1 MTQKKI
7 KSREMPL
14 ISIVI
19 PTYHCERTIEKCL
32 QSISRQSYLNIET
45 IVVDSI
51 NYTFSEKERYKT
63 IIKKY
68 ARYYVDGPERSI
80 QRNRGIQEAK
90 GDFILILDQDM
101 YLSPTVVEECIDVI
115 TKKNYIAL
123 IIPEISIGEGFWTK
137 CVALERYV
145 SIYLEGGV
153 NECCRFFRKK
163 DALAIGGYDTTIVGV
178 EDSDFHYRMK
188 MKGPIGKIK
197 NYLYHDEGRTSFFG
211 RIKKKYYYSKAF
223 RKYLKRY
230 PDIAIAQFFPI
241 KKAYVKHFDLLLR
254 HPLLTAGLVLL
265 RSGEVF
271 GGLLGMLVNTNK
283 KPIKKG
289 ARNVFLA
296 TKSSISN
303 RC

>member
-7 KSREMPL
+7 KSEEIPL
-14 ISIVI
+14 ISVVI
-19 PTYHCERTIEKCL
+19 PTHHCKRTIERCL
-32 QSISRQSYLNIET
+32 VSIKEQKYSNVEI

-51 NYTFSEKERYKT
+51 NYTVDEKYKK

-68 ARYYVDGPERSI
+68 ARYFQDGPERSI
-80 QRNRGIQEAK
+80 QRNRGIKEAK
-90 GDFILILDQDM
+90 GEYILIIDQDM
-101 YLSPTVVEECIDVI
+101 YLTPEVIKECYECL
-115 TKKNYIAL
+115 KGNIAL
-123 IIPEISIGEGFWTK
+123 TIPEISIGSGFWTE
-137 CVALERYV
+137 CVAFERYI
-145 SIYLEGGV
+145 SIFLEEGM

-163 DALAIGGYDTTIVGV
+163 DALVIGGYDATIVGV

-188 MKGPIGKIK
+188 IKGPIGKIK

-230 PDIAIAQFFPI
+230 PDIAVAQFFPI
-241 KKAYVKHFDLLLR
+241 KKAYIKHFDLLVR

-271 GGLLGMLVNTNK
+271 GGLFGMFTALE
-283 KPIKKG
+283 
-289 ARNVFLA
+289 
-296 TKSSISN
+296 SS
-303 RC
+303 